1 MASLNRA
8 VLVGRVL
15 DDPDVRTT
23 FSGTAVLRFK
33 LKVDRPAELSTRES
47 SDIIEIVAWDRWVE
61 QSKSFLFR
69 DALVLVEGRMQIRSF
84 DGTDGR
90 KRYVTEVVA
99 RMIRALGTSGAKP
112 QPVTAGGVAEEVD
125 FTDFEAD
132 ESLEKALP
140 F

>member
-1 MASLNRA
+1 MASLNR
-8 VLVGRVL
+8 VMLVGRVL
-15 DDPDVRTT
+15 DDPEARTT
-23 FSGTAVLRFK
+23 FSGTPVLRFK
-33 LKVDRPAELSTRES
+33 LKVDRPAEFSTRES
-47 SDIIEIVAWDRWVE
+47 SDILEIVAWDRWVE

-69 DALVLVEGRMQIRSF
+69 DALILVEGRLQIRSF

-99 RMIRALGTSGAKP
+99 RMIRALGGGGKP
-112 QPVTAGGVAEEVD
+112 QPVAVGGATEEVD

-132 ESLEKALP
+132 ESLAKALP